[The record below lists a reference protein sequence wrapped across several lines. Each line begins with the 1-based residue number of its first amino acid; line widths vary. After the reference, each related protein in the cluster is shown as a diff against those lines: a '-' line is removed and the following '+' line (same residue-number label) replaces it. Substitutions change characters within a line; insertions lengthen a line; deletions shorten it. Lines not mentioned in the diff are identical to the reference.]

1 MLAHLKSRWWWPYLA
16 LQAIG
21 LFHLFY
27 PLPFHY
33 RHHFGRLAILALV
46 PGGPTAIALDWMIHG
61 WKIIGPNA
69 IDDVFI
75 GAATLLIN
83 CALFALLIVVVRWA
97 VRVRKNSWRTR
108 VNSID

>member
-1 MLAHLKSRWWWPYLA
+1 MLARLKSRWWWPYLA

-27 PLPFHY
+27 PLPSHY

-46 PGGPTAIALDWMIHG
+46 PGGPTAVILDWMIHG
-61 WKIIGPNA
+61 RKIIGTA
-69 IDDVFI
+69 IGDEVFI
-75 GAATLLIN
+75 SVITMLIN
-83 CALFALLIVVVRWA
+83 CTLFALLIVVVRWA